1 MDSSSEVVRS
11 AEQIRERNRLAHK
24 CRDRALRQLRA
35 MHREQYK
42 TLCLAE
48 YVKVGLDIRPS
59 GLTAE
64 QKRQRAIQKLKD
76 RLAALESDN

>member
-1 MDSSSEVVRS
+1 
-11 AEQIRERNRLAHK
+11 
-24 CRDRALRQLRA
+24 

-48 YVKVGLDIRPS
+48 YVKAGLDIRPS

-76 RLAALESDN
+76 RLAALESNN